1 MAHAG
6 GPPQAPTA
14 PPPSPDAGGLSQ
26 EKACAILKDGQVN
39 GVPLT
44 QPQINLMQA
53 RCSGAELRQA
63 ANGAVIDAAWH
74 RAALE
79 VDPEFLE
86 TVASLP

>member
-1 MAHAG
+1 MVHEG
-6 GPPQAPTA
+6 GPPPQAAPAAA
-14 PPPSPDAGGLSQ
+14 PPAGDGLSP
-26 EKACAILKDGQVN
+26 EKACQILKDGQVN